1 MLLSICIPTFNRSKC
16 LLNCLNSILI
26 SSKNFKNKFEVCV
39 SDNNSTQNIE
49 NIINRFKGKINI
61 KFNKNST
68 NLGHGRNFLKVVS
81 MATGKYVWTL
91 GDDDLILP
99 EAIETLFKIFDINRD
114 LDFFFINSYNLD
126 SKFIFSLD
134 QPVDTN
140 FLPKNMKKYSDY
152 QHSKQMNFFDLIN
165 PKISFDFLMGM
176 YLLVFKKEIWDKNLE
191 QINLN
196 DISKNEIFSTFDNT
210 CGYVK
215 IISKGFCQSKVYL
228 QAVPLSI
235 NLKGEREWS
244 EMYDFIEIVRI
255 PEILDIHRSNGLSFF
270 KYHFLKNYS
279 LRNFIPNYFKMLLNR
294 KKSGLQHVKLKKN
307 VIKNLIYPNCYLSL
321 IYFLVRKIKKFFI

>member
-99 EAIETLFKIFDINRD
+99 EAIETLFKIFDNNRD
-114 LDFFFINSYNLD
+114 LIFFL
-126 SKFIFSLD
+126 
-134 QPVDTN
+134 
-140 FLPKNMKKYSDY
+140 
-152 QHSKQMNFFDLIN
+152 
-165 PKISFDFLMGM
+165 
-176 YLLVFKKEIWDKNLE
+176 
-191 QINLN
+191 
-196 DISKNEIFSTFDNT
+196 
-210 CGYVK
+210 
-215 IISKGFCQSKVYL
+215 
-228 QAVPLSI
+228 
-235 NLKGEREWS
+235 
-244 EMYDFIEIVRI
+244 
-255 PEILDIHRSNGLSFF
+255 
-270 KYHFLKNYS
+270 
-279 LRNFIPNYFKMLLNR
+279 
-294 KKSGLQHVKLKKN
+294 
-307 VIKNLIYPNCYLSL
+307 
-321 IYFLVRKIKKFFI
+321 

>member
-99 EAIETLFKIFDINRD
+99 EAIETLFK
-114 LDFFFINSYNLD
+114 FFI
-126 SKFIFSLD
+126 I
-134 QPVDTN
+134 
-140 FLPKNMKKYSDY
+140 
-152 QHSKQMNFFDLIN
+152 
-165 PKISFDFLMGM
+165 
-176 YLLVFKKEIWDKNLE
+176 
-191 QINLN
+191 
-196 DISKNEIFSTFDNT
+196 
-210 CGYVK
+210 
-215 IISKGFCQSKVYL
+215 
-228 QAVPLSI
+228 
-235 NLKGEREWS
+235 
-244 EMYDFIEIVRI
+244 IEI
-255 PEILDIHRSNGLSFF
+255 
-270 KYHFLKNYS
+270 
-279 LRNFIPNYFKMLLNR
+279 
-294 KKSGLQHVKLKKN
+294 
-307 VIKNLIYPNCYLSL
+307 
-321 IYFLVRKIKKFFI
+321 